1 MESELFVK
9 DAMTHKVI
17 TASQSETVANIAA
30 KMISHDIGCVL
41 VENKKIIGIVTERDI
56 LKVVSKHQN
65 PSQVSV
71 KEVMS
76 APVISIEPNTSLLE
90 AAKLMTKYNLRRL
103 PVLKGEALMGIV
115 TSNDIVRIAPQ
126 ETEIL
131 REIMRIKDADVAA
144 APKKLYQSGECE
156 KCENFSE
163 YLENVNGLLLCE
175 DCKETE
181 GEVEEA

>member
-1 MESELFVK
+1 MESKLVVK
-9 DAMTHKVI
+9 DAMTHKVV
-17 TASQSETVANIAA
+17 TASPSDTIADLA
-30 KMISHDIGCVL
+30 TKMISKNIGCVL
-41 VENKKIIGIVTERDI
+41 IENKKIIGIVTERDI
-56 LKVVSKHQN
+56 LRIVSSHKN
-65 PSQVSV
+65 PLQIIA

-76 APVISIEPNTSLLE
+76 APIISIAPNTSLLE
-90 AAKLMTKYNLRRL
+90 AAKLMTKYNVRRL
-103 PVLKGEALMGIV
+103 PILLGDSLLGII
-115 TSNDIVRIAPQ
+115 TSNDLVRVAPE

-131 REIMRIKDADVAA
+131 REILRIRDDEVAA

>member
-9 DAMTHKVI
+9 DAMTHKVV
-17 TASQSETVANIAA
+17 TAVQSDTVAGLAG
-30 KMISHDIGCVL
+30 KMLEHDIGCVL
-41 VENKKIIGIVTERDI
+41 IENKKLVGIVTERDI
-56 LKVVSKHQN
+56 LKTVSKHKD
-65 PSQVSV
+65 PSHVTAR
-71 KEVMS
+71 EVMS
-76 APVISIEPNTSLLE
+76 APLISVEPTMSLLE
-90 AAKLMTKYNLRRL
+90 AAKLMTKYGIRRL
-103 PVLKGEALMGIV
+103 PVLTGESLAGII
-115 TSNDIVRIAPQ
+115 TSNDIVRVAPH

-131 REIMRIKDADVAA
+131 REVLKLRDPGMAA

-181 GEVEEA
+181 GEVEEE